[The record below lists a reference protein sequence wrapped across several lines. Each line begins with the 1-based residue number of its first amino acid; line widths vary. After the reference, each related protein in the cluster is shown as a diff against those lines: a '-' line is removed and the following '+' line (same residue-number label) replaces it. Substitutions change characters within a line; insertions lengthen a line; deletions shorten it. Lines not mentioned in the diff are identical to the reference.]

1 MRLCLLC
8 HPHKKFTNKGWYTH
22 MARMH
27 KGVIA
32 GTVKINGENADFQ
45 VLASVPCPHPFCK
58 EVLTEAQ
65 VQAHLESQHPDWKR
79 GDGRYVF
86 EVAEEYNGTTD

>member
-22 MARMH
+22 MAVVHHIYSAR
-27 KGVIA
+27 
-32 GTVKINGENADFQ
+32 
-45 VLASVPCPHPFCK
+45 PCPHPFCK
-58 EVLTEAQ
+58 DVLTEAQ